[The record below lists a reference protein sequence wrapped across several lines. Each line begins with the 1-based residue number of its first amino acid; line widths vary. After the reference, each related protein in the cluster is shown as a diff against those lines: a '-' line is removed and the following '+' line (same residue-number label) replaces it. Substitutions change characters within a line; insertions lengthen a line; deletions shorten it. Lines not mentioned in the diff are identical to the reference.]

1 MLTCTY
7 LTENK
12 SAGKIFGRD
21 LEKIKGK
28 ADLKYSFF
36 KKLFQFFIRYFLH
49 LHFKYYPESPL
60 YLLHTLLPYPPTPN
74 FWPWCSL
81 VLGI

>member
-1 MLTCTY
+1 MCMLTCTH

-21 LEKIKGK
+21 LEKIKWK

-36 KKLFQFFIRYFLH
+36 
-49 LHFKYYPESPL
+49 
-60 YLLHTLLPYPPTPN
+60 
-74 FWPWCSL
+74 
-81 VLGI
+81 